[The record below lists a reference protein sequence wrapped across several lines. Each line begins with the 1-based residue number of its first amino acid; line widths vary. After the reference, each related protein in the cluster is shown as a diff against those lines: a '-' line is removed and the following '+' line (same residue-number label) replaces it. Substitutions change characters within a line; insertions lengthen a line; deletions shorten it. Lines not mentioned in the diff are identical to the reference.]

1 MHINL
6 TFSDNISNASRN
18 CSSEGNGHCRT
29 RVSRK
34 ELEDGW
40 IECTRE
46 IVEISVLR
54 GMHRILFRSN
64 ALPRANTFLAW
75 HIQYAPGKDG
85 CKKYRRSLRVSS
97 HGLLEVENRGDTKT
111 ANKA

>member
-54 GMHRILFRSN
+54 GN
-64 ALPRANTFLAW
+64 A
-75 HIQYAPGKDG
+75 
-85 CKKYRRSLRVSS
+85 
-97 HGLLEVENRGDTKT
+97 
-111 ANKA
+111 